1 MRRKTAAREIALQA
15 LYAWQLSGGDPAEE
29 ARSLEEYQKSDFLSE
44 LLRGVP
50 SKAPELEKLIA
61 PHLDRE
67 FRRAHWSRPS
77 AMLLPVDIRSPT
89 SAEFVGAQ
97 RTCPPART
105 HCAC

>member
-1 MRRKTAAREIALQA
+1 VRRKTAAREIALQA

-50 SKAPELEKLIA
+50 SKAPELEKLIT

-67 FRRAHWSRPS
+67 ARPRGRGRGPRQRAPLHRRARVVH
-77 AMLLPVDIRSPT
+77 A
-89 SAEFVGAQ
+89 
-97 RTCPPART
+97 
-105 HCAC
+105 